1 MTQDVTYHRRPLNRQ
16 LIVAA
21 ARRVADSDGL
31 AELTLRRVA
40 GELGTGQASLYRH
53 IADRAE
59 LLGLLAED
67 LATSFPMPG
76 RPDEPGE
83 PGEPGESAEAGR
95 NGWAGDAVVGQWEAM
110 YAYLAAHP
118 WGARVI
124 AEGSRVAD
132 GAHSV
137 AGHNLALLRA
147 AGLDDDDAVRAY
159 RALWHLLLGHLLDQT
174 AHPATPGSPGD
185 FSWALRRL
193 VAGIVRATD
202 APAEVDS

>member
-1 MTQDVTYHRRPLNRQ
+1 MTYHRRPLTRQ

-67 LATSFPMPG
+67 LAASFPT
-76 RPDEPGE
+76 
-83 PGEPGESAEAGR
+83 PGESDEHGPAA
-95 NGWAGDAVVGQWEAM
+95 DAVVGQWEAM

-124 AEGSRVAD
+124 AEGSRVVD

-159 RALWHLLLGHLLDQT
+159 RALWHLLLGHLLNET
-174 AHPATPGSPGD
+174 PHPATPGSPGD
-185 FSWALRRL
+185 YSWALRRL

-202 APAEVDS
+202 APAEIDSGSRNLRS